1 MAGSGMNF
9 DELFAQVGERLTQ
22 IQQWQRDLEGLRET
36 AASESGAVGAEV
48 DAFGVP
54 SRLWLDP
61 SALQLR
67 PAELGRVIVATFG
80 DAAAALDG
88 RRAEIDRD
96 LAEQTAAWGRQ
107 VQ

>member
-1 MAGSGMNF
+1 MAGTGMSF

-22 IQQWQRDLEGLRET
+22 LQQWQRDLQGLRET
-36 AASESGAVGAEV
+36 AASESGAIGAEV

-61 SALQLR
+61 SALQMR
-67 PAELGRVIVATFG
+67 PAELGRQIVATFG
-80 DAAAALDG
+80 AAAAGLDG

-96 LAEQTAAWGRQ
+96 LAEQTAGWGQKDR
-107 VQ
+107 